1 MGVRYSWGIRHHENW
16 GLNRWN
22 SGSAMKF
29 WHNPLGSIIK
39 IVCSATLVGSL
50 GGFVFP
56 FLLRIFS
63 IDQELS
69 LWELLVSFVIAILI
83 LNIFVL
89 LLSTRIIVFN
99 RSIFMSRLNQFF
111 SPVQCKFVGIP
122 GTLTLIIPLL
132 GPLFGGTGN
141 EPLWAFVIL
150 GIVGCMFW
158 SIPLVAWFLISLLMK
173 KIGSHTE

>member
-1 MGVRYSWGIRHHENW
+1 
-16 GLNRWN
+16 
-22 SGSAMKF
+22 MKF

-50 GGFVFP
+50 GGFVLP
-56 FLLRIFS
+56 FLLRMFS
-63 IDQELS
+63 TDQAFS

-83 LNIFVL
+83 LNIFAL

-99 RSIFMSRLNQFF
+99 QATFMSRLNQFF

-141 EPLWAFVIL
+141 EPLWEFAII
-150 GIVGCMFW
+150 GIVGCLFW
-158 SIPLVAWFLISLLMK
+158 SIPLFVWFLISLLMK
-173 KIGSHTE
+173 KMVSHTE